1 MYLCARKQEDA
12 FLVTNRYN
20 NIINNTMKKNVL
32 FMMAVAGT
40 AMFSSCGKLGD
51 LSADNFKVTPTPL
64 EAIGGEV
71 PATING
77 VFPEKYMKKK
87 AVVTVTPVLKYEGG
101 EALGQSATFQGEKVE
116 GNATE
121 ISYKVGGTYTMKTN
135 FKYVPAMLNS
145 ELYARFEAKLG
156 KKTVSVPEV
165 KIGYGV
171 LSTSELL
178 SRCAITASTA
188 PDAFQRVIEQKQE
201 ANIKFLIGQA
211 NLRTSELSSVSIQDL
226 VNILKEIN
234 DMQEERALQNIEVSA
249 YASPDGN
256 YELNEK
262 LAEKRQSVSSTYLG
276 KQLKKI
282 NMDAEVDAKFTAED
296 WEGFQE
302 LVSKSNLQDK
312 DVILRVLSMY
322 QDPEERE
329 QQIRNMS
336 SVFTEIAD
344 GILPEL
350 RRARLIVNYE
360 VIGRSDDQIIAQF
373 QEDASKL
380 SIEELLYGGNLLI
393 EDANARK
400 QWYETTVKL
409 YPNDY
414 RAYNNLA
421 QLAIMEGN
429 VTAAQNWLDKAKNV
443 SNKTP
448 EAYANLAILAMKNGE
463 VAKAETFMGQASG
476 SDTFNEILGN
486 LNIAKG
492 NYPQAQQN
500 LAKTQTNSAALA
512 HILNKDYAAAQ
523 KTLAAIN
530 TPDATTSYLKAILA
544 ARTSD
549 TGALKSNLK
558 AAIISD
564 SSLKARAANDLE
576 FAKYKETIA
585 DLVK

>member
-101 EALGQSATFQGEKVE
+101 ETLGQSATFQGEKVE

-421 QLAIMEGN
+421 QLAIMDGN

-448 EAYANLAILAMKNGE
+448 ETYANLAILAMKNGE